1 MGPRQSPR
9 GEGGAGLAEGCTEHM
24 SGMGGECEA
33 VCSGSAFEQWDS
45 YWEDLT
51 RYAHAHTHTYPSLRL
66 NAKMII
72 IIIIIILKNESFLG
86 QSVYVLCCGEPHVAS
101 VR

>member
-1 MGPRQSPR
+1 MDPRQSPR
-9 GEGGAGLAEGCTEHM
+9 GDRGAGLAEGCTEHM

-51 RYAHAHTHTYPSLRL
+51 RYTHAHTNL
-66 NAKMII
+66 
-72 IIIIIILKNESFLG
+72 F
-86 QSVYVLCCGEPHVAS
+86 VLLQK
-101 VR
+101 

>member
-1 MGPRQSPR
+1 MDPRQSPR
-9 GEGGAGLAEGCTEHM
+9 GDRGAGLAEGCTEHM

-51 RYAHAHTHTYPSLRL
+51 R
-66 NAKMII
+66 
-72 IIIIIILKNESFLG
+72 
-86 QSVYVLCCGEPHVAS
+86 
-101 VR
+101 

>member
-1 MGPRQSPR
+1 MDPRQSPR
-9 GEGGAGLAEGCTEHM
+9 GDRGAGLAEGCTEHM

-51 RYAHAHTHTYPSLRL
+51 RYTHTHTHTHTNLCFI
-66 NAKMII
+66 AKMNSSK
-72 IIIIIILKNESFLG
+72 L
-86 QSVYVLCCGEPHVAS
+86 P
-101 VR
+101 